1 MFVSAK
7 KDNKNNYKFYLS
19 DRKRVNGKVK
29 CSDKF
34 IITLHKDVLTKTN
47 HKTLLNK
54 IENTC
59 IKKGIS
65 LENSNMI
72 MDKIK
77 NVVTNIINTTEN
89 NNISKELSVNVNTDN
104 IEIVEAEIINDYS
117 PDYSTTIMLDIQ
129 QYHDKN
135 IKCILGFNKLS
146 HAFGATPKEEWQ
158 IREEE
163 FKKIHGQADY
173 ISKEISEILDEN
185 TKVRVLNNEL
195 NKLGSTMQL
204 IQDIYICSESFYVG
218 STVWLIG
225 GGYINNIYFNYGDD
239 IVLPGTGEIIFKEYW
254 NDIKIN
260 FELSDDK
267 AYRINSDFE
276 SYDIDELDLF
286 AETTLDIDINDIEGS
301 LIKLMLSGNYE
312 LSRCDVN
319 NIDIKIGHNT
329 IGISVD
335 SFVNFI
341 NGKPSKSYKVSIHEL
356 LKYKNQLYKFKNIK

>member
-7 KDNKNNYKFYLS
+7 KDNKNNYRFYLS

-34 IITLHKDVLTKTN
+34 IITLHKDILIETN
-47 HKTLLNK
+47 HETLLNK

-59 IKKGIS
+59 IDKGIS
-65 LENSNMI
+65 LENLSMI

-77 NVVTNIINTTEN
+77 SVVANIINTTEN
-89 NNISKELSVNVNTDN
+89 NNISKELSVNIDN

-129 QYHDKN
+129 QYHDRN
-135 IKCILGFNKLS
+135 IKSILGFNKLS

-163 FKKIHGQADY
+163 LKNIHGQADY

-185 TKVRVLNNEL
+185 IKVKALNNEL
-195 NKLGSTMQL
+195 NELGSTMQL
-204 IQDIYICSESFYVG
+204 IQDIHINSESFHVG

-225 GGYINNIYFNYGDD
+225 GGYINTIYFDYGDD

-254 NDIKIN
+254 NDIKME
-260 FELSDDK
+260 FGLSDDK
-267 AYRINSDFE
+267 AYRINSDANK
-276 SYDIDELDLF
+276 YDIDELDLF
-286 AETTLDIDINDIEGS
+286 AETTLDIDINNIEGS

-312 LSRCDVN
+312 LSRCNADD
-319 NIDIKIGHNT
+319 IDIKIGHNT
-329 IGISVD
+329 IGIGVN
-335 SFVNFI
+335 SFVDFI

-356 LKYKNQLYKFKNIK
+356 LKYKNQLYKFKNVK